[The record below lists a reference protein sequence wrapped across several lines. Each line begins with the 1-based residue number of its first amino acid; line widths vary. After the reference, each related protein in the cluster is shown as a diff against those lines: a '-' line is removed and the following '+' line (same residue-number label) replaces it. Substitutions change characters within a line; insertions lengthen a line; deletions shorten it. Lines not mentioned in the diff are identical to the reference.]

1 MYRFIEVY
9 VEFTEN
15 IIEIINI
22 SMSNKPMTDYLNH
35 KYPDNAVTEI
45 PSILDHV
52 NTLLKRIIVIETSTT
67 DMKAELDNMGEY
79 LCNTSTCKK
88 RYKGV
93 KGMDGD
99 R

>member
-1 MYRFIEVY
+1 MCD
-9 VEFTEN
+9 
-15 IIEIINI
+15 
-22 SMSNKPMTDYLNH
+22 KPMTDYLNH

-52 NTLLKRIIVIETSTT
+52 NTLLKRIMVIETSTT

>member
-22 SMSNKPMTDYLNH
+22 SMSNKPMTDYLND

-88 RYKGV
+88 
-93 KGMDGD
+93 
-99 R
+99 

>member
-1 MYRFIEVY
+1 MHRFIEVY

-22 SMSNKPMTDYLNH
+22 SMSDKPMTDYLNH

-52 NTLLKRIIVIETSTT
+52 NTLLKRIMVIETSTT

-93 KGMDGD
+93 RGMDGD

>member
-22 SMSNKPMTDYLNH
+22 SMSDKPMTDYLND

-52 NTLLKRIIVIETSTT
+52 NTLLKRIMVIETSTT

-79 LCNTSTCKK
+79 LCDTNTCKK